1 MLFSVNLLVFSIE
14 KLSLH
19 FKTQAM
25 NHMIQIERAI
35 KSVRNFLLVNE
46 MKYRNKVQ
54 LLLDTHIELLTRG
67 RMNRMRQKRRRFR
80 RIVIREDFLGR
91 SKRYCYLLELCLLLL
106 VKVRNLQIWLEHL
119 NANQVIRQQSDDL
132 IEELKELII
141 RLKYNK
147 IKVKEALKR

>member
-1 MLFSVNLLVFSIE
+1 
-14 KLSLH
+14 
-19 FKTQAM
+19 M
-25 NHMIQIERAI
+25 NHMTRIERAI
-35 KSVRNFLLVNE
+35 RSVRNFLLVNE
-46 MKYRNKVQ
+46 LKYRNKVQ
-54 LLLDTHIELLTRG
+54 LLLDTKIELLTRG
-67 RMNRMRQKRRRFR
+67 RMNRMRIKRRRFR

>member
-1 MLFSVNLLVFSIE
+1 MLFSVILLIFSI
-14 KLSLH
+14 KKYSSH

-35 KSVRNFLLVNE
+35 RSVRNFLLVNE
-46 MKYRNKVQ
+46 MRYRNKVR
-54 LLLDTHIELLTRG
+54 LLLDTRIELLTRG

-80 RIVIREDFLGR
+80 RIVIREDFTRR
-91 SKRYCYLLELCLLLL
+91 SKQYIESCLLLL
-106 VKVRNLQIWLEHL
+106 IKARNLQIWLEHL
-119 NANQVIRQQSDDL
+119 NANRVIRQQTDDF